1 MSDFTPSAGPPTH
14 PTPES
19 VPTASPVNSSATD
32 RIGPDSS
39 PGGSGGSKVWI
50 LALVAMA
57 VAGIAAVSIGGSSD
71 DGSQLE
77 SSAATTTTQVDEPT
91 NGGSADD
98 EPPVSEL
105 PSTEAPTTGVPVE
118 QDETGAEATDPQ
130 TAVVLI
136 DGTILD
142 QMPGVSGPT
151 SPDVDSAIGQ
161 VAPSLTGVDFDGEPV
176 TIGNDGRPKAI
187 YFLAHWCP
195 HCQVELP
202 TIQSLIDAGE
212 QPEGIDVY
220 AVSTSVAADRGN
232 FPPQAWFET
241 EGWTSPVLLDDDR
254 SSAVINFGAGGFP
267 YAVFL
272 DGDHR
277 VLTRTAGEMPAEL
290 TLQIW
295 EAVAGS

>member
-1 MSDFTPSAGPPTH
+1 
-14 PTPES
+14 
-19 VPTASPVNSSATD
+19 
-32 RIGPDSS
+32 
-39 PGGSGGSKVWI
+39 
-50 LALVAMA
+50 MA

-71 DGSQLE
+71 DQDGSQLE
-77 SSAATTTTQVDEPT
+77 SAAATTTTQADEPA
-91 NGGSADD
+91 GGEPARD
-98 EPPVSEL
+98 EPPVVSEV
-105 PSTEAPTTGVPVE
+105 PTTDAPVE
-118 QDETGAEATDPQ
+118 QDETGAEASGPQ

-151 SPDVDSAIGQ
+151 SPDVDTAIGQ
-161 VAPSLTGVDFDGEPV
+161 VAPTLTGVDYDGEPI

-202 TIQSLIDAGE
+202 MIQSLIDAGE
-212 QPEGIDVY
+212 QPDGIDVY
-220 AVSTSVAADRGN
+220 AVSTAVAADRGN
-232 FPPQAWFET
+232 YPPQAWFET
-241 EGWTSPVLLDDDR
+241 EGWSSPVLLDDDR

-295 EAVAGS
+295 DAVAGS